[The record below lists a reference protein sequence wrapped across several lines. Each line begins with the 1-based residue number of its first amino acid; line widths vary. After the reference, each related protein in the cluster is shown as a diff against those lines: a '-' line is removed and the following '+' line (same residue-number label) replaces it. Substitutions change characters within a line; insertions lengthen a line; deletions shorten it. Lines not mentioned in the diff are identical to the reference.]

1 MMTITSS
8 TPTVSPIA
16 QIEALYDRL
25 SKAKA
30 LLANGKVSPVYG
42 IADHYIVEGSNA
54 KYLVNGECL
63 CPDATNRSELLK
75 GFCKHR
81 FAALLYAEQTA
92 QTSKPKATPTTAE
105 SSERDEGLEHKVS
118 DLYR

>member
-1 MMTITSS
+1 MTTTNGTS
-8 TPTVSPIA
+8 TVSPIA
-16 QIEALYDRL
+16 QIEALYGRL
-25 SKAKA
+25 IKAKT
-30 LLANGKVSPVYG
+30 LVANGRVSLVYG
-42 IADHYIVEGSNA
+42 MTDHYIVEGSSA

-63 CPDATNRSELLK
+63 CPDATNRSEVLK

-92 QTSKPKATPTTAE
+92 HTSKSKATLTTAE
-105 SSERDEGLEHKVS
+105 PSERDEGLEHKVS